1 MASSVAATHERR
13 LDGVRFAVVDVET
26 SGLRPRRHHLLQIAV
41 VVVDATGAVG
51 SEWST
56 YVRPRWW
63 RVARLGPRHVHG
75 ITRPMLRH
83 APSESEAM
91 AEFAARVH
99 GAVLVAHNAK
109 FDLAFLRR
117 AAARAGVRLPAA
129 APLCTLRMS
138 RALDPDRERSHRL
151 ADLCQRYDVHPG
163 RAHDA
168 LADAEATAAVLPHLL
183 DALGAE
189 SMQQLAPYS
198 P

>member
-13 LDGVRFAVVDVET
+13 LDGVPFA
-26 SGLRPRRHHLLQIAV
+26 
-41 VVVDATGAVG
+41 VVDATGAVG

-129 APLCTLRMS
+129 APLCTL
-138 RALDPDRERSHRL
+138 
-151 ADLCQRYDVHPG
+151 
-163 RAHDA
+163 
-168 LADAEATAAVLPHLL
+168 
-183 DALGAE
+183 
-189 SMQQLAPYS
+189 
-198 P
+198 

>member
-1 MASSVAATHERR
+1 MAATAPIAGTER
-13 LDGVRFAVVDVET
+13 LPGVRFAVLDVET
-26 SGLRPRRHHLLQIAV
+26 SGLRPRRHHLLQLAV
-41 VVVDATGAVG
+41 VVVDARGVVSSA
-51 SEWST
+51 WST

-75 ITRPMLRH
+75 ISRDMLRG

-91 AEFAARVH
+91 AELAARLRDTIV
-99 GAVLVAHNAK
+99 VAHNAS

-117 AAARAGVRLPAA
+117 AARRAGVELPAGA
-129 APLCTLRMS
+129 ALCTLRMS

-151 ADLCQRYDVHPG
+151 ADLCLRYEVEPG

-183 DALGAE
+183 DALAVE
-189 SMQQLAPYS
+189 SVEGLARYS